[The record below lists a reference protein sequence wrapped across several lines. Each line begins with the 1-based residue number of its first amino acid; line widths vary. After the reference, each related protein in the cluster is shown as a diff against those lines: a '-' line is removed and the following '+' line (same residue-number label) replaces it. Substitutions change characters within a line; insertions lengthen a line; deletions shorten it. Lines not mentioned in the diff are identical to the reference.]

1 MSSRALVP
9 SAARVGAVAL
19 VLAVAAA
26 GGGAARAQAPTPAS
40 QLPGHLVVQ
49 TALQPNP
56 TFFGDLL
63 DADVTVDFDGSS
75 IAARGIVVSPDFAPY
90 LEVGA
95 PQVSTSRVGDE
106 ATAVYRYTLQ
116 CVNDGCLPG
125 ASARQVQFPPVV
137 VTAAGTGRRVTTT
150 EPWPPVIVTTR
161 LSKSDLAGS
170 SPSFRS
176 ASTMPPPDYTVSP
189 AGLAAVL
196 AGLGV
201 LLALAAFAL
210 IGIELAGS
218 RRDRRRR
225 AVKALSPL
233 EAAIAYTRE
242 AADRA
247 DPTDRRKA
255 IGLLART
262 LAAEGHDSLAAS
274 TTTVAWSDTP
284 PSPANARTLA
294 DEAEQTEVSGQT

>member
-1 MSSRALVP
+1 MSARLLRLTVARAGAAALV
-9 SAARVGAVAL
+9 VAL
-19 VLAVAAA
+19 GAA
-26 GGGAARAQAPTPAS
+26 GEGAARAQAP
-40 QLPGHLVVQ
+40 LPPSPPPGPLVVQ

-63 DADVTVDFDGSS
+63 VAEVTVDFDARS
-75 IAARGIVVSPDFAPY
+75 IAARSIVVSPDFAPY
-90 LEVGA
+90 LTVGA
-95 PQVSTSRVGDE
+95 SQVGTSRVGDE

-116 CVNDGCLPG
+116 CTNDGCLPAG
-125 ASARQVQFPPVV
+125 SVRQVRFPPVIV
-137 VTAAGTGRRVTTT
+137 SAALAGGRVRTT
-150 EPWPPVIVTTR
+150 EPWPALVVATR
-161 LSKSDLAGS
+161 LSKAELAGAT
-170 SPSFRS
+170 PSFRS

-189 AGLAAVL
+189 DLVAALLV
-196 AGLGV
+196 GLGV

-210 IGIELAGS
+210 LGVELLGA

-225 AVKALSPL
+225 SARALSPL
-233 EAAIAYTRE
+233 EAAIAYTRQ

-274 TTTVAWSDTP
+274 TTSVAWSDMP
-284 PSPANARTLA
+284 PSPASARTLA
-294 DEAEQTEVSGQT
+294 DEAEQTQGSGDA